1 MEETEDNS
9 WVFDSLVCFLNGP
22 IWNAPLQSF
31 VEEKSLIFEP
41 NVGESD
47 EYKKIYD
54 EFKNLVDFM
63 LGNFMEDIGITPEQF
78 ENACKEGKKHHLS
91 FDHNLFEQIWAANDY
106 DMFKKMMTRRNVEL
120 QLEALELIER
130 KYGITPDSFVPK
142 GKEGKFVKEKE
153 NEEKMEKVVREIPV
167 VVVENE
173 VLDEVARTFASEEEP
188 AVDTLE
194 VKNIIQEQRP
204 NLEKFLQE
212 STKNDSMEKT
222 KKADATNEDQGEKS
236 GSLQDKGKKDEQKP
250 NEVDAIEL
258 KKRQEYLRAQRDKL
272 VALKKEARR
281 KQLNN
286 ADQQSSTASDES
298 SRKRPKSAKA
308 AERVLDGKKPS
319 FETKELNIRKSLAE
333 KLRAQVVSKDNK
345 Q

>member
-1 MEETEDNS
+1 
-9 WVFDSLVCFLNGP
+9 
-22 IWNAPLQSF
+22 
-31 VEEKSLIFEP
+31 
-41 NVGESD
+41 
-47 EYKKIYD
+47 
-54 EFKNLVDFM
+54 M

-130 KYGITPDSFVPK
+130 KYGITPDSFVPR
-142 GKEGKFVKEKE
+142 GKEKKIAREKGD
-153 NEEKMEKVVREIPV
+153 EEQMEKAVREIP

-173 VLDEVARTFASEEEP
+173 VLDEVARTFASEDEP
-188 AVDTLE
+188 AVDTVE
-194 VKNIIQEQRP
+194 VKHIIEEQRP

-212 STKNDSMEKT
+212 SNKPESIKASIKAGANGETSDSHQNSEKE
-222 KKADATNEDQGEKS
+222 N
-236 GSLQDKGKKDEQKP
+236 EQKSK
-250 NEVDAIEL
+250 EIDAIEL

-286 ADQQSSTASDES
+286 ADQQSSTTSGETTK
-298 SRKRPKSAKA
+298 KRPKSAKA

-319 FETKELNIRKSLAE
+319 FDSKELNIRKSLAE
-333 KLRAQVVSKDNK
+333 KLRAQVVSKDNV

>member
-1 MEETEDNS
+1 
-9 WVFDSLVCFLNGP
+9 
-22 IWNAPLQSF
+22 
-31 VEEKSLIFEP
+31 
-41 NVGESD
+41 
-47 EYKKIYD
+47 
-54 EFKNLVDFM
+54 M

-78 ENACKEGKKHHLS
+78 ENACKEGKKQHLS

-142 GKEGKFVKEKE
+142 GKERKMVKEKE
-153 NEEKMEKVVREIPV
+153 DEEEMEKVVREIP

-173 VLDEVARTFASEEEP
+173 VLDEVARTFASEDEP

-204 NLEKFLQE
+204 NLEKFLQKSNKPDSMDT
-212 STKNDSMEKT
+212 STKAGN
-222 KKADATNEDQGEKS
+222 NGENS
-236 GSLQDKGKKDEQKP
+236 GSLQNKETENEQKSK
-250 NEVDAIEL
+250 EIDAIEL

-286 ADQQSSTASDES
+286 ADHQSSTS
-298 SRKRPKSAKA
+298 SEETSKKRPKSARA
-308 AERVLDGKKPS
+308 AERVLDGKKPIFDS
-319 FETKELNIRKSLAE
+319 KELNIRKSLAE

>member
-1 MEETEDNS
+1 
-9 WVFDSLVCFLNGP
+9 
-22 IWNAPLQSF
+22 
-31 VEEKSLIFEP
+31 
-41 NVGESD
+41 
-47 EYKKIYD
+47 
-54 EFKNLVDFM
+54 M

-78 ENACKEGKKHHLS
+78 EDACKEGKKHHLS

-120 QLEALELIER
+120 QLEALELIEK

-142 GKEGKFVKEKE
+142 GKEKKVAKEKGD
-153 NEEKMEKVVREIPV
+153 EEQMEKVVREIPV
-167 VVVENE
+167 VVENE
-173 VLDEVARTFASEEEP
+173 ILDEVERTFTSEDEP

-212 STKNDSMEKT
+212 SNKSESNETAA
-222 KKADATNEDQGEKS
+222 KADIDGENSSSRQRREKEDEPKS
-236 GSLQDKGKKDEQKP
+236 KEI
-250 NEVDAIEL
+250 DAIEL

-281 KQLNN
+281 KQLTH
-286 ADQQSSTASDES
+286 ADQQSSTMSEETS
-298 SRKRPKSAKA
+298 KKRPKSARA
-308 AERVLDGKKPS
+308 AERVLDGNKPS
-319 FETKELNIRKSLAE
+319 FDSKELNIRKSLAE